1 MKQMKPYLLFA
12 FAPLIAGC
20 AMQSTPN
27 SVPYVP
33 ASVTNP
39 PPKPIDIGPDP
50 IAQLPEELR
59 SAITQHKQPVMH
71 DGITTVYPYDA
82 HGQPAVN
89 CQILRVT
96 EIVLAPGETV
106 RPDDVGIG
114 DSERWSIKVSASRVL
129 VKPKEPGI
137 ATDLVVVT
145 NQRSYHFTLRTHV
158 PYQPQIS
165 FYYPDEI
172 RAEEADRRDLIRQ
185 ALVRASE
192 PKPSSKPLNFDYT
205 IKGPPVSW
213 KPVLAFDDGDHFYL
227 EFPQNIAGTDMPT
240 LMSQQGKQ
248 QETVNYEVR
257 GQYYVA
263 DRLLPSAVLT
273 SGTGA
278 NRQAVQITT
287 SR

>member
-1 MKQMKPYLLFA
+1 MKRTIVLTCII
-12 FAPLIAGC
+12 LITGC
-20 AMQSTPN
+20 ATRPPAPVPM
-27 SVPYVP
+27 PYVP
-33 ASVTNP
+33 ATVTSP
-39 PPKPIDIGPDP
+39 PPKPIDAGTDP
-50 IAQLPEELR
+50 MAQLPEEVRIAMDQNTLPALR
-59 SAITQHKQPVMH
+59 E
-71 DGITTVYPYDA
+71 GITTIYPYDA
-82 HGQPAVN
+82 HTQPPVN

-106 RPDDVGIG
+106 KPDDVGIG
-114 DSERWSIKVSASRVL
+114 DSERWSIKVSSNRVL

-145 NQRSYHFTLRTHV
+145 NLRSYHFALRTRI
-158 PYQPQIS
+158 PYQPQVS

-172 RAEEADRRDLIRQ
+172 RADEAHHRDLIRQ
-185 ALVRASE
+185 AIAQVQA
-192 PKPSSKPLNFDYT
+192 KPWSKPLNFAYAIT
-205 IKGPPVSW
+205 GPEVAW
-213 KPVLAFDDGDHFYL
+213 KPVLAFDDGDHFYI

-248 QETVNYEVR
+248 PETVNYQVR

-263 DRLLPSAVLT
+263 DRLLPVAVLT

-278 NRQAVQITT
+278 DRQAVRITA